1 MHRIALVVAGVA
13 LMTACASSA
22 PPPSPAA
29 RAALAPTGKLRAGI
43 NYGNFILAQK
53 DPATGDSRGP
63 AIDLT
68 RELGKRLGVPVE
80 LVAYTAVGTMVDGA
94 KAGAWDIAF
103 LGSDPARAG
112 EIDFTAAYLELEA
125 TYLVP
130 ANSRLRTIADVDQ
143 EGVRVT
149 APARANYELYLSR
162 NLKRA
167 NLVRAD
173 NAEAAF
179 KLLAEGRVEALAGL
193 SQALV
198 SLSEKLPGS
207 RMIDGRFMAVPQSV
221 GTPKGRDAG
230 FVYLRA
236 FVEEAKASGM
246 VARSI
251 QNTEDRLQPRGGA
264 VPVEAL
270 RDELAPAGGNLR
282 AQRIVRHHA
291 LEAPREPA
299 HITVRRH
306 ERGDAVLR
314 VVTAAPIV
322 EGDEGGAAGHGLHR
336 GHAEPLVPGRAEI
349 DGAAAVEPGES
360 FLGQVLMEFVVGKLL
375 ARRPH
380 PKAHELHLRMLRPHR
395 GHRLDAFPHA
405 LPCVVVMQH
414 QHA

>member
-1 MHRIALVVAGVA
+1 MS
-13 LMTACASSA
+13 ACASV

-29 RAALAPTGKLRAGI
+29 RAELAPTGKLRAGI

-63 AIDLT
+63 AIDLA

-80 LVAYTAVGTMVDGA
+80 IVAYTAVGTMVDGA

-130 ANSRLRTIADVDQ
+130 SNSRLRTIADVDQ
-143 EGVRVT
+143 EGVRVA
-149 APARANYELYLSR
+149 APARANYELYLNR

-173 NAEAAF
+173 NADAAF
-179 KLLAEGRVEALAGL
+179 KLLVEGRVDALAGL
-193 SQALV
+193 SQALG
-198 SLSEKLPGS
+198 SLAETFPGS

-230 FVYLRA
+230 FAYLRA

-251 QNTEDRLQPRGGA
+251 QNTGYRGVSVA
-264 VPVEAL
+264 PP
-270 RDELAPAGGNLR
+270 APA
-282 AQRIVRHHA
+282 Q
-291 LEAPREPA
+291 
-299 HITVRRH
+299 
-306 ERGDAVLR
+306 
-314 VVTAAPIV
+314 
-322 EGDEGGAAGHGLHR
+322 
-336 GHAEPLVPGRAEI
+336 
-349 DGAAAVEPGES
+349 
-360 FLGQVLMEFVVGKLL
+360 
-375 ARRPH
+375 
-380 PKAHELHLRMLRPHR
+380 
-395 GHRLDAFPHA
+395 
-405 LPCVVVMQH
+405 
-414 QHA
+414 

>member
-1 MHRIALVVAGVA
+1 MRHLALVLASVA
-13 LMTACASSA
+13 LMTACASL

-29 RAALAPTGKLRAGI
+29 RADLAPTGTLRAGI

-63 AIDLT
+63 AIDLA

-130 ANSRLRTIADVDQ
+130 AGSLLLTIADVDQ
-143 EGVRVT
+143 DGVRVA

-162 NLKRA
+162 SLQRA
-167 NLVRAD
+167 NLVRAENGD
-173 NAEAAF
+173 AAF
-179 KLLAEGRVEALAGL
+179 QLLVEGRVEALAGL

-198 SLSEKLPGS
+198 SLAQKLPGS
-207 RMIDGRFMAVPQSV
+207 RMLDGRFMAVPQSV

-230 FVYLRA
+230 FAYLRA

-251 QNTEDRLQPRGGA
+251 QSTGYRG
-264 VPVEAL
+264 VSV
-270 RDELAPAGGNLR
+270 AP
-282 AQRIVRHHA
+282 
-291 LEAPREPA
+291 P
-299 HITVRRH
+299 
-306 ERGDAVLR
+306 
-314 VVTAAPIV
+314 
-322 EGDEGGAAGHGLHR
+322 
-336 GHAEPLVPGRAEI
+336 
-349 DGAAAVEPGES
+349 AAA
-360 FLGQVLMEFVVGKLL
+360 
-375 ARRPH
+375 R
-380 PKAHELHLRMLRPHR
+380 
-395 GHRLDAFPHA
+395 
-405 LPCVVVMQH
+405 
-414 QHA
+414 

>member
-1 MHRIALVVAGVA
+1 MLRFALVLAGAA

-22 PPPSPAA
+22 PPPPSPAA
-29 RAALAPTGKLRAGI
+29 RADLAPTGKLRAGV

-63 AIDLT
+63 AIDLA

-80 LVAYTAVGTMVDGA
+80 IVAYTAVGTMVDGA
-94 KAGAWDIAF
+94 KARAWDIAF

-130 ANSRLRTIADVDQ
+130 AGSRLTTIADVDQ
-143 EGVRVT
+143 DGVRVA

-173 NAEAAF
+173 NADAAF
-179 KLLAEGRVEALAGL
+179 QLLVEGRVEALAGL

-198 SLSEKLPGS
+198 SLSQKLPGS

-230 FVYLRA
+230 YAYLRA

-251 QNTEDRLQPRGGA
+251 QSTGYRG
-264 VPVEAL
+264 VSV
-270 RDELAPAGGNLR
+270 AP
-282 AQRIVRHHA
+282 
-291 LEAPREPA
+291 P
-299 HITVRRH
+299 
-306 ERGDAVLR
+306 
-314 VVTAAPIV
+314 
-322 EGDEGGAAGHGLHR
+322 
-336 GHAEPLVPGRAEI
+336 
-349 DGAAAVEPGES
+349 AAA
-360 FLGQVLMEFVVGKLL
+360 Q
-375 ARRPH
+375 
-380 PKAHELHLRMLRPHR
+380 
-395 GHRLDAFPHA
+395 
-405 LPCVVVMQH
+405 
-414 QHA
+414 